1 MVQQQIMTV
10 IGRIDRALS
19 RIEQASKVPQESN
32 GNPELFARHE
42 RLKIEAGNA
51 IVELDKLLMG
61 SAT

>member
-1 MVQQQIMTV
+1 MEQQHIMMV

-19 RIEQASKVPQESN
+19 RIEQASMVPQESN

-42 RLKIEAGNA
+42 RLKVEAGNA

>member
-1 MVQQQIMTV
+1 MEQQQIMTV

-19 RIEQASKVPQESN
+19 RIEQASTVPQESN
-32 GNPELFARHE
+32 GDPELFARHE

>member
-1 MVQQQIMTV
+1 MEQQQIMTV

-19 RIEQASKVPQESN
+19 RIEQASKVSQESN
-32 GNPELFARHE
+32 GDPELFARHE